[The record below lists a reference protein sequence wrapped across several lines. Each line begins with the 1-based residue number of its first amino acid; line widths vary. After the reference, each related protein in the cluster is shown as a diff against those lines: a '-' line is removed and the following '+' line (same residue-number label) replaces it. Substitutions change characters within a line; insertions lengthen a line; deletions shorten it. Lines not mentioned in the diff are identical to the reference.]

1 MSSHNH
7 HYRDFA
13 SWARAFSQRT
23 NQSLAGANLLIE
35 AADIDNVVDNA
46 LLRSQAATWG
56 MNVIDLDSQT
66 PLDHTEADSAAPSQ
80 YQSVDSNLQIVDNS
94 ADHKPF
100 VYRYISETD
109 NADAQGNDPQNAET
123 ATIPDMRKAS
133 GLEAMDYAQAH
144 MPVTRELMKR
154 LTGRGSAGIDECDTH
169 EKIKTPNDSEHC
181 RQNGQEK
188 SDNGQDLRPEIT
200 PGTSPVSFRGIRIA
214 TCLILEPKTAVL
226 LRELKAAGAQV
237 GVCCEPGGVDER
249 VAKQLRTEGIAVEAK
264 NDWTS
269 AQYHD
274 GALRLLDTLN
284 PNIIIDDG
292 ASFARLAARERPEI
306 VKNLIGVAEETTSG
320 VRAFQA
326 MQDDDALPYPVIA
339 VNDSALKTDFD
350 NAHGTGETCVTTIQE
365 LLGAQWFVGKNI
377 TVIGYGPVGRG
388 FALRVRALGAHV
400 TICDI
405 DPVACLKAVFE
416 GFPTADISEALPETD
431 MAVSATGVRHTLVLE
446 HLRLMKPD
454 AVLAVIG
461 GIADEIALDDIPSF
475 RHQPGSDITT
485 LRVPNGPQLTL
496 LAQGDGVNYT
506 AGGGNPIEI
515 MDLSFAVQLSAVA
528 HLIRNQGNLPNR
540 VIRLGAAAD
549 REIAGIAL
557 QVRGYHASHAVADNG
572 YSWEITRFD
581 AMQD

>member
-1 MSSHNH
+1 MDYSNH
-7 HYRDFA
+7 SYRDFA
-13 SWARAFSQRT
+13 SWAHTFSQYT
-23 NQSLAGANLLIE
+23 NQSLAGASLLVDE
-35 AADIDNVVDNA
+35 AGSNNA
-46 LLRSQAATWG
+46 ESNTRLRNQAEAWG
-56 MNVIDLDSQT
+56 MNVIESDSSAVSKDT
-66 PLDHTEADSAAPSQ
+66 KGDSAAPSQ
-80 YQSVDSNLQIVDNS
+80 RSNVDSDLPIADNS
-94 ADHKPF
+94 INSKPF
-100 VYRYISETD
+100 VYRYIPESD
-109 NADAQGNDPQNAET
+109 NADTQDSNLLNAGT
-123 ATIPDMRKAS
+123 PAIPDMRQAS

-154 LTGRGSAGIDECDTH
+154 LTGRGSANHNECNTYAKHGTTNEANNQQPETVMNASPIDF
-169 EKIKTPNDSEHC
+169 
-181 RQNGQEK
+181 
-188 SDNGQDLRPEIT
+188 SDA
-200 PGTSPVSFRGIRIA
+200 RIA

-226 LRELKAAGAQV
+226 LRELKAARAQV

-249 VAKQLRTEGIAVEAK
+249 VAEQLRAEGIAVEAK

-269 AQYHD
+269 EQYHD

-306 VKNLIGVAEETTSG
+306 VENLIGVAEETTSG

-326 MQDDDALPYPVIA
+326 MQDDDALPYPVVA

-365 LLGAQWFVGKNI
+365 LLGAQWFAGRNV
-377 TVIGYGPVGRG
+377 TVIGFGPVGRG

-400 TICDI
+400 TVCDI

-416 GFPTADISEALPETD
+416 GFPAADIDEALPETD
-431 MAVSATGVRHTLVLE
+431 MAVSATGVRHTLALE
-446 HLRLMKPD
+446 HLRLMKPN
-454 AVLAVIG
+454 AMLTVVG

-475 RHQPGSDITT
+475 HRQPGRDVTT
-485 LRVPNGPQLTL
+485 IRVPDGPELTL

-528 HLIRNQGNLPNR
+528 HLIKNQGNLPNE
-540 VIRLGAAAD
+540 VIRLDAATD

-557 QVRGYHASHAVADNG
+557 QVRGYQASHAVADNG
-572 YSWEITRFD
+572 YSWKTTRFD

>member
-1 MSSHNH
+1 MTDQRDDSSN
-7 HYRDFA
+7 FA
-13 SWARAFSQRT
+13 SWARTFSQHT
-23 NQSLAGANLLIE
+23 NQSLAGASLLVSKAKGDDAE
-35 AADIDNVVDNA
+35 DNA
-46 LLRSQAATWG
+46 LLSNQAEIWG
-56 MNVIDLDSQT
+56 MNVIESDSVAATSEDVQR
-66 PLDHTEADSAAPSQ
+66 DSAAPSQ
-80 YQSVDSNLQIVDNS
+80 RPNTDSNPQNVDAS
-94 ADHKPF
+94 AKGKPF
-100 VYRYISETD
+100 AYRYVPEFD
-109 NADAQGNDPQNAET
+109 NADKQDGNPQNAGT
-123 ATIPDMRKAS
+123 PTIPDIRKAS

-154 LTGRGSAGIDECDTH
+154 LTE
-169 EKIKTPNDSEHC
+169 
-181 RQNGQEK
+181 
-188 SDNGQDLRPEIT
+188 
-200 PGTSPVSFRGIRIA
+200 PVDFRGVRIA

-237 GVCCEPGGVDER
+237 GVCCEPGGVDGR
-249 VAKQLRTEGIAVEAK
+249 VAEQLRAEDIEVEAK

-269 AQYHD
+269 SQYHD

-326 MQDDDALPYPVIA
+326 MQDDDALPYPVVA
-339 VNDSALKTDFD
+339 VNDSKLKTDFD

-365 LLGAQWFVGKNI
+365 LLGAQWFAGRNV

-388 FALRVRALGAHV
+388 FALRVRTLGAHV
-400 TICDI
+400 TVCDI

-416 GFPTADISEALPETD
+416 GFPTADIDEALPETD
-431 MAVSATGVRHTLVLE
+431 MAVSATGVRHTLALE
-446 HLRLMKPD
+446 HLHLMKPN

-475 RHQPGSDITT
+475 HRQPGRDVTT
-485 LRVPNGPQLTL
+485 IRVPDGPELTL

-506 AGGGNPIEI
+506 TGGGNPIEI
-515 MDLSFAVQLSAVA
+515 MDLSFAVQVSAVA

-540 VIRLGAAAD
+540 IIRLDAATD
-549 REIAGIAL
+549 REIADIAL

-572 YSWEITRFD
+572 YSWKTTRFD

>member
-1 MSSHNH
+1 MNIVNH
-7 HYRDFA
+7 PYRDFA
-13 SWARAFSQRT
+13 SWAQTFSQHT
-23 NQSLAGANLLIE
+23 NQSLAGASLV
-35 AADIDNVVDNA
+35 IDESHDKNKKDNA
-46 LLRSQAATWG
+46 LLRSQAAAWG
-56 MNVIDLDSQT
+56 MNVVKGDTTRDDIPFAYPYVPASGIHEYDDGAGNT
-66 PLDHTEADSAAPSQ
+66 APF
-80 YQSVDSNLQIVDNS
+80 
-94 ADHKPF
+94 K
-100 VYRYISETD
+100 
-109 NADAQGNDPQNAET
+109 
-123 ATIPDMRKAS
+123 DMRKVS
-133 GLEAMDYAQAH
+133 GLDAMDYAQEH
-144 MPVTRELMKR
+144 MPVTHKLMER
-154 LTGRGSAGIDECDTH
+154 LA
-169 EKIKTPNDSEHC
+169 KTVDFH
-181 RQNGQEK
+181 
-188 SDNGQDLRPEIT
+188 
-200 PGTSPVSFRGIRIA
+200 GIRIA

-226 LRELKAAGAQV
+226 LRELKAVGAQV

-249 VAKQLRTEGIAVEAK
+249 VAEQLRAEDITVEAK

-274 GALRLLDTLN
+274 GALRLLDTLK

-306 VKNLIGVAEETTSG
+306 VRNLIGVAEETTSG

-326 MQDDDALPYPVIA
+326 MQGDDALPYPVVA
-339 VNDSALKTDFD
+339 VNDSALKTEFD

-365 LLGAQWFVGKNI
+365 ILGTQWFAGKNL

-400 TICDI
+400 TICDT

-416 GFPTADISEALPETD
+416 GFPTTDISEALPDTD
-431 MAVSATGVRHTLVLE
+431 MAVSATGVRHTLALE
-446 HLRLMKPD
+446 HLHLMKPN

-475 RHQPGSDITT
+475 HHQPGNSITT
-485 LRVPNGPQLTL
+485 ISVPDGPELRL

-528 HLIRNQGNLPNR
+528 HLIGNRGNLPNQI
-540 VIRLGAAAD
+540 IRLDAATD
-549 REIAGIAL
+549 REIASIAL
-557 QVRGYHASHAVADNG
+557 QVRGHQASHAIADNG
-572 YSWEITRFD
+572 YSWKTTRFD

>member
-1 MSSHNH
+1 MNYSNNP
-7 HYRDFA
+7 YRDFA
-13 SWARAFSQRT
+13 SWTRTFSQRT
-23 NQSLAGANLLIE
+23 NQSLAGASLLVDE
-35 AADIDNVVDNA
+35 ADSNNA
-46 LLRSQAATWG
+46 ESNTLLRNQAEAWG
-56 MNVIDLDSQT
+56 MNVIESDLSAASKDA
-66 PLDHTEADSAAPSQ
+66 EGDSAAPAQRSN
-80 YQSVDSNLQIVDNS
+80 VDSDLPIADNS
-94 ADHKPF
+94 INSKPF
-100 VYRYISETD
+100 VYRYVPGSD
-109 NADAQGNDPQNAET
+109 NTNTQNSNPLNAGT
-123 ATIPDMRKAS
+123 PTIPDLRKAS

-154 LTGRGSAGIDECDTH
+154 LTESVDFHG
-169 EKIKTPNDSEHC
+169 
-181 RQNGQEK
+181 
-188 SDNGQDLRPEIT
+188 
-200 PGTSPVSFRGIRIA
+200 VRIA

-226 LRELKAAGAQV
+226 LRELKAAGALV

-249 VAKQLRTEGIAVEAK
+249 VAEQLRAEGIEVEAK

-269 AQYHD
+269 KQYHD

-292 ASFARLAARERPEI
+292 ASFARLATRERPEI

-326 MQDDDALPYPVIA
+326 MQDDDALPYPVVA
-339 VNDSALKTDFD
+339 VNDSKLKTDFD

-365 LLGAQWFVGKNI
+365 LLGAQWFAGRNI

-400 TICDI
+400 TICDT

-416 GFPTADISEALPETD
+416 GFPTTDIDEALPEAD
-431 MAVSATGVRHTLVLE
+431 MAVSATGVRHTLALE

-475 RHQPGSDITT
+475 RHQPGHDITT
-485 LRVPNGPQLTL
+485 IQIPNGPELTL

-515 MDLSFAVQLSAVA
+515 MDLSFAVQMSAVT
-528 HLIRNQGNLPNR
+528 HLIRDQGKLPNQ
-540 VIRLGAAAD
+540 VIRLDAATD
-549 REIAGIAL
+549 REIASIAL
-557 QVRGYHASHAVADNG
+557 QVRGYQASHAVADNG
-572 YSWEITRFD
+572 YSWKTTRFD
-581 AMQD
+581 AMRD

>member
-1 MSSHNH
+1 MQIDETSNN
-7 HYRDFA
+7 D
-13 SWARAFSQRT
+13 T
-23 NQSLAGANLLIE
+23 LLY
-35 AADIDNVVDNA
+35 N
-46 LLRSQAATWG
+46 QAAAWG
-56 MNVIDLDSQT
+56 MN
-66 PLDHTEADSAAPSQ
+66 
-80 YQSVDSNLQIVDNS
+80 IVKGDPRKDNS
-94 ADHKPF
+94 PF
-100 VYRYISETD
+100 VYPYVPTSGIHEP
-109 NADAQGNDPQNAET
+109 NDGTENPE
-123 ATIPDMRKAS
+123 PFKDMRKS
-133 GLEAMDYAQAH
+133 GGLDAINYAQAH
-144 MPVTRELMKR
+144 MPVTHKLMER
-154 LTGRGSAGIDECDTH
+154 LT
-169 EKIKTPNDSEHC
+169 KTVDFH
-181 RQNGQEK
+181 
-188 SDNGQDLRPEIT
+188 D
-200 PGTSPVSFRGIRIA
+200 IRIA

-249 VAKQLRTEGIAVEAK
+249 VARQLHIEGIAVEAK

-269 AQYHD
+269 EQYHD
-274 GALRLLDTLN
+274 GALRLLDILN

-326 MQDDDALPYPVIA
+326 MQDDDALPYPVVA

-365 LLGAQWFVGKNI
+365 ILGDQWFAGKNV

-405 DPVACLKAVFE
+405 DPVVCLRAVFE
-416 GFPTADISEALPETD
+416 GFPTADIDDTLSETD
-431 MAVSATGVRHTLVLE
+431 MAVSATGVRHTLALE
-446 HLRLMKPD
+446 HLRLMTPNTM
-454 AVLAVIG
+454 LAVIG

-475 RHQPGSDITT
+475 RHQPGHDITT
-485 LRVPNGPQLTL
+485 IHVPDGPELRL

-528 HLIRNQGNLPNR
+528 HLIENRGNLPNHI
-540 VIRLGAAAD
+540 IRLDAATDHDIA
-549 REIAGIAL
+549 EIAL
-557 QVRGYHASHAVADNG
+557 HVRGYSASHAVENNG
-572 YSWEITRFD
+572 YSWKTTRFD
-581 AMQD
+581 TMQD